1 MLGNEI
7 KSVCNAFKNIVVFTY
22 FCFASLHTDTKLVVV
37 SMDTQTHYVP
47 LLIVHVEG
55 LKFSSTVLFSIQI
68 VVGKSV
74 SLLFEKRVAMI

>member
-1 MLGNEI
+1 
-7 KSVCNAFKNIVVFTY
+7 
-22 FCFASLHTDTKLVVV
+22 
-37 SMDTQTHYVP
+37 MDKQTHYVP